1 MLNRWFHFDD
11 DDGLTI
17 NLMLDS
23 NPGSVDLDFL
33 YRQGSTMRQEIIDN
47 PIFQVSNMKMS
58 FDYRGGNNCFAS
70 VTLKA
75 EGVEDTREVREAL
88 GMMAMRTLR

>member
-1 MLNRWFHFDD
+1 MLNRWFHFDN
-11 DDGLTI
+11 DGLTI

-33 YRQGSTMRQEIIDN
+33 YTQGATMRQKIIDN

-58 FDYRGGNNCFAS
+58 FDYRGGNNCFACI
-70 VTLKA
+70 TLKT
-75 EGVEDTREVREAL
+75 ERVMDTREVREAL
-88 GMMAMRTLR
+88 GMMAMRTL